1 MKKDSKNSIKTGE
14 ATPAGETKYFTLR
27 KKRNIVTEG
36 AKLGRPKGTTGGRP
50 IGTTGLRK
58 LTVGQKAEIAALY
71 SSGTASL
78 VDLAKKYDKDVGTIS
93 RVIKAMGVVR
103 GSSVKETTKKIAEQI
118 EQRALTDLEVIM
130 QKIVKAKEE
139 YYLMNNALAKM
150 VWNEIKAEKGK
161 ENADLG
167 RLKDA
172 MSTLKIASD
181 LIGNS
186 RKEIFSILN
195 VERFDEDR
203 SHDELP
209 ELTVRELTG
218 NEIKLLQNQSEEDE
232 LGGSMMAEDGSGEG
246 I

>member
-1 MKKDSKNSIKTGE
+1 MKKQVITNLEEQKT
-14 ATPAGETKYFTLR
+14 TPEGETKPFSIF
-27 KKRNIVTEG
+27 KKRRVKEEG
-36 AKLGRPKGTTGGRP
+36 EVRYGRPPGKKGTK
-50 IGTTGLRK
+50 K
-58 LTVGQKAEIAALY
+58 LTVAQKAELAAFY
-71 SSGTASL
+71 SSGTCSIA
-78 VDLAKKYDKDVGTIS
+78 DLAKKYDKSPDTIV
-93 RVIKAMGVVR
+93 RIIKTMGVIK
-103 GSSVKETTKKIAEQI
+103 GSSVQETAKKITEQI

-139 YYLMNNALAKM
+139 YYVMNNALAKM
-150 VWNEIKAEKGK
+150 VWNEIRQEKSK

-172 MSTLKIASD
+172 MTTLKVASD

-195 VERFDEDR
+195 VERFDEER

-218 NEIKLLQNQSEEDE
+218 LEIKQLQSQQDEDE
-232 LGGSMMAEDGSGEG
+232 LGGAMMDEDGSGEV
-246 I
+246 